1 MKVVIFTV
9 LLCLLLSMSYSLD
22 STWISS
28 IAGMNC
34 SSYLNKQHQDVTTEN
49 SVTHIS
55 TSNASVSSSN
65 KVLQCQPWYLLKEG
79 TCQQGDSFMNVLYF
93 QSGMD
98 QPQLLP
104 FYCMTTSQNRT
115 HHRDVMGGCLLTKS
129 VDKAMQYF
137 PLPCNISELNNF
149 MCAGLNRE
157 GELCGRCQEGFAP
170 PVYSYSLKC
179 VNCSEYGYPNWLKYT
194 AIAFGPLTLFSA
206 AIIAFHIS
214 ATSTYLHGY
223 NLFCQLFSIP
233 TILRLVLNSHGY
245 NTYENTK
252 WFFNVYASI
261 TGVWNLDIF
270 RLFYEP
276 FCLHPHMTIII

>member
-1 MKVVIFTV
+1 
-9 LLCLLLSMSYSLD
+9 
-22 STWISS
+22 
-28 IAGMNC
+28 
-34 SSYLNKQHQDVTTEN
+34 
-49 SVTHIS
+49 
-55 TSNASVSSSN
+55 
-65 KVLQCQPWYLLKEG
+65 
-79 TCQQGDSFMNVLYF
+79 MNVLYF

-98 QPQLLP
+98 HPQLLP
-104 FYCMTTSQNRT
+104 FYCMTTLQNKT
-115 HHRDVMGGCLLTKS
+115 HHRDVMGGCLLTTS

-223 NLFCQLFSIP
+223 ILFCQLFSIP

-270 RLFYEP
+270 PLFYEP